1 MGKFRFFR
9 RIKVAPGVTLN
20 LSKRGVSASFGP
32 RGAKATIGTSGR
44 RYSVGLPG
52 TGLFWREDV
61 TSRKRGSS
69 AEHGSKPGDMSTSD
83 CDTIAAHLRPGF
95 FEKIFMSDIEKT
107 LREALAHVLQQ
118 KYFEAVMLLL
128 DYPHEPD
135 LAFLLGYCYLKR
147 GEVTRAI
154 PPLVTAAASEEVGSM
169 ISGIRDMR
177 ATWYTAFLTDGNICV
192 CYGIDHQGTLF
203 LLASAYQQAE
213 RVEDALEILAEL
225 HEEDPENGVAALGLA
240 ATIVGW
246 DKADDEALEE
256 VLAAT
261 EPALDNEN
269 AVETGLLLCRA
280 KALRR
285 LGLFDAARKI
295 ISLALRRKK
304 GRPEE
309 VFLALRYERAL
320 CYQQEGHIK
329 RMQKEFEKIYA
340 IDTDFK
346 DVKERVHGQG

>member
-1 MGKFRFFR
+1 
-9 RIKVAPGVTLN
+9 
-20 LSKRGVSASFGP
+20 
-32 RGAKATIGTSGR
+32 
-44 RYSVGLPG
+44 
-52 TGLFWREDV
+52 
-61 TSRKRGSS
+61 
-69 AEHGSKPGDMSTSD
+69 
-83 CDTIAAHLRPGF
+83 
-95 FEKIFMSDIEKT
+95 
-107 LREALAHVLQQ
+107 
-118 KYFEAVMLLL
+118 
-128 DYPHEPD
+128 
-135 LAFLLGYCYLKR
+135 
-147 GEVTRAI
+147 
-154 PPLVTAAASEEVGSM
+154 M
-169 ISGIRDMR
+169 ISGIRNMR
-177 ATWYTAFLTDGNICV
+177 ATWYTAYLTDGNICV
-192 CYGIDHQGTLF
+192 CYGIDHQGALF
-203 LLASAYQQAE
+203 LLASAYQQAD

-225 HEEDPENGVAALGLA
+225 HEEDPENGVVALGLA
-240 ATIVGW
+240 TTIVEW

-295 ISLALRRKK
+295 ISLAMRRKK

-329 RMQKEFEKIYA
+329 QMQKEFEKIYA

-346 DVKERVHGQG
+346 DVKERVHRQV